1 MPELSSQEA
10 YDLALTLAGEI
21 DPGYSKWGEPKTA
34 TEAANILATIEN
46 RYQIGRP
53 RSFGRSQTLNYDNR
67 SDVVKQ
73 TSQYSTW
80 NDAPSRATARANY
93 NRNRDVIDDTVKS
106 YFDGEL
112 APSYPDATHYW
123 SPPGMRAITNNRRSA
138 PAWAP
143 SLQDH
148 RATGPHTFAVDQ
160 DLFAGAHRPVSA
172 PVGRVD
178 QIALTPINGPVPAPR
193 PDMSQMVASLPASP
207 IGQVQRSALADLPRS
222 APRSLPAPVMERMAG
237 FPASQPA
244 QASLPP
250 SVMERMTGFPA
261 DVPQTRTAS
270 VPTPR
275 SASLPSSV
283 MDRMGG
289 FPQGLPAKA
298 AALPDAVSYG
308 LMAESMKSR
317 GVMGLDGRM
326 TATQPTSL
334 PNRTAP
340 NVPTP
345 TFASQRPDVSQRM
358 AGFPAA
364 QPTPRG
370 SMASVPAPTQAPR
383 GIMDRVMDAVVSPAA
398 AGTMDQRATIS
409 DRMNAPAMPSVDVPD
424 YAPGRVAAGKT
435 SRVADVPASVPA
447 PSFAAR
453 SPAPVSVPA
462 PRSAPAR
469 PASDPVAIND
479 RAVEAVSAPRDSM
492 GGMRSAVPSAPAANA
507 YVGAPSVMESITG
520 KLGGV
525 PGIAGGVIGGA
536 VAGPVGAALGNMI
549 GRQFAGPSGGAHG
562 TGTRSSGADAA
573 LAAGWSGFGPMT
585 AAQERAARNA
595 GSGSSSRSSGGWG
608 GLFGGGNEASSS
620 AIGGRTTSYSDGST
634 ERSSSK
640 SGKGK
645 K

>member
-1 MPELSSQEA
+1 MPKLSAQEA

-21 DPGYSKWGEPKTA
+21 HPGLSKWGKPDTA

-53 RSFGRSQTLNYDNR
+53 RSFGQSRTLNYDDR

-80 NDAPSRATARANY
+80 NGPAERATARANY
-93 NRNRDVIDDTVKS
+93 GRYKDVIDDTVQS
-106 YFDGEL
+106 YYDGEL

-123 SPPGMRAITNNRRSA
+123 SPPGMRAITDNRRSE
-138 PAWAP
+138 PTWAS

-148 RATGPHTFAVDQ
+148 RATGPHTFAIDPGLYR
-160 DLFAGAHRPVSA
+160 DTPRPMSA
-172 PVGRVD
+172 PLGQVD
-178 QIALTPINGPVPAPR
+178 QIALTPINGPVPTPR
-193 PDMSQMVASLPASP
+193 PDQSRMVASLPAAP
-207 IGQVQRSALADLPRS
+207 AGQVQRSALPDLP
-222 APRSLPAPVMERMAG
+222 ARSLPSGVMERMAG
-237 FPASQPA
+237 FPAEQ
-244 QASLPP
+244 QAAPRSLPS
-250 SVMERMTGFPA
+250 SVMERMAGFP
-261 DVPQTRTAS
+261 DEPTQTRG

-283 MDRMGG
+283 MERMGG
-289 FPQGLPAKA
+289 FPQGLPTKA
-298 AALPDAVSYG
+298 ATLPDAVSYG

-326 TATQPTSL
+326 AANQPTSL
-334 PNRTAP
+334 PNRAVP

-345 TFASQRPDVSQRM
+345 TFASQRPDVAQRM
-358 AGFPAA
+358 AGFPADA
-364 QPTPRG
+364 PRG
-370 SMASVPAPTQAPR
+370 SMANVPTPAPAPR

-398 AGTMDQRATIS
+398 AATLDQRVTPA
-409 DRMNAPAMPSVDVPD
+409 DRMSAPAMPSVDIPG
-424 YAPGRVAAGKT
+424 YTPGRVAAGKT

-453 SPAPVSVPA
+453 SPAPVNVPA

-469 PASDPVAIND
+469 PANDPVAIND
-479 RAVEAVSAPRDSM
+479 RAVEAVSRPRDSM
-492 GGMRSAVPSAPAANA
+492 GGLRSAVPTAPAANS
-507 YVGAPSVMESITG
+507 YVGAPSVMESLTG

-525 PGIAGGVIGGA
+525 PGIAGGFLGGA

-549 GRQFAGPSGGAHG
+549 GRQFSGSSGGAHG
-562 TGTRSSGADAA
+562 TGTRSSAADAA

-595 GSGSSSRSSGGWG
+595 GSGSSSGGIFG
-608 GLFGGGNEASSS
+608 GLFGGPNEASSS
-620 AIGGRTTSYSDGST
+620 AIGGRTTSYADGST
-634 ERSSSK
+634 EKSSSK